1 MYKLDFFGVTQKEY
15 DLLRL
20 FRDAIANT
28 KLPRHSSW
36 YVVDVDTENHET
48 AYDLCDGYD
57 VDALLYATGKYRE
70 QGYASWEGYSAEEE
84 LREVAESKGA
94 IALHEARMEN
104 PELHDSGG
112 YRVLVRDVAVKP
124 LNLTEI
130 LAENPTHIDTEP
142 YYIRGGIGGT
152 IRVRDDS
159 CTGKKHLANHTLYG
173 AITSNTGNELE
184 LGNLGDTCYA
194 CGKGIK
200 FGIKEQY
207 PLLTKEQQESVVGRA
222 WGLLE
227 ALYKDIRSRR
237 GDFSEIPSVDEVL
250 MLVNGYGVFPEPEQV
265 KGKGKKNKRKL
276 TATPK
281 QHREVEANLQTSE
294 AVDEYT
300 RNHKEGK
307 SKRER
312 RQEEGSRQRSHFY
325 IEALLYVIIT
335 WIWCTPLGRLVPGLE
350 SLPVGV
356 KLVGALT
363 LLIWGYRILKL

>member
-1 MYKLDFFGVTQKEY
+1 MNKLDFFGVTRKEY
-15 DLLRL
+15 ELLCL

-28 KLPRHSSW
+28 ELPRRPSW

-57 VDALLYATGKYRE
+57 VDALLYATGKYKE
-70 QGYASWEGYSAEEE
+70 QGFASWEGYSAEEE

-94 IALHEARMEN
+94 IALHNVRMEN

-112 YRVLVRDVAVKP
+112 RCVLVRDVAVKP

-130 LAENPTHIDTEP
+130 LAENPTHIDTNP
-142 YYIRGGIGGT
+142 YYSRGIGGA
-152 IRVRDDS
+152 IRVRGNGSD
-159 CTGKKHLANHTLYG
+159 TKYLANHTLYG
-173 AITSNTGNELE
+173 AITSNSGNELE

-207 PLLTKEQQESVVGRA
+207 PLLTKEQQESTVGRA

-250 MLVNGYGVFPEPEQV
+250 MLVHGYGVFPEPEQV

-294 AVDEYT
+294 AVDKDT

-312 RQEEGSRQRSHFY
+312 RHA
-325 IEALLYVIIT
+325 IETVVWIIVILV
-335 WIWCTPLGRLVPGLE
+335 WCTPLNHLVPGLE
-350 SLPVGV
+350 SISPGI
-356 KLVGALT
+356 KLMDTLALM
-363 LLIWGYRILKL
+363 LWGYRILKF

>member
-1 MYKLDFFGVTQKEY
+1 MYKLDFFGVTRKEY
-15 DLLRL
+15 ELLCL

-28 KLPRHSSW
+28 ELPRRPSW

-48 AYDLCDGYD
+48 VYDLCDGYD
-57 VDALLYATGKYRE
+57 VDALLYATGKYKE
-70 QGYASWEGYSAEEE
+70 QGFASWEGYSAEEE

-94 IALHEARMEN
+94 IALHNVRMEN

-130 LAENPTHIDTEP
+130 LAENPAHIDTEP
-142 YYIRGGIGGT
+142 YYIGGDIGGI
-152 IRVRDDS
+152 IRVRGNSSD
-159 CTGKKHLANHTLYG
+159 TKYLTHHTLYG
-173 AITSNTGNELE
+173 AITSNSGNELE

-207 PLLTKEQQESVVGRA
+207 PLLTKEQQESTIGRA

-250 MLVNGYGVFPEPEQV
+250 MLVLGYGVFPEPKQV
-265 KGKGKKNKRKL
+265 KGKKNKRKL

-281 QHREVEANLQTSE
+281 QHREVEAALQASE
-294 AVDEYT
+294 VVDEDA

-312 RQEEGSRQRSHFY
+312 RHA
-325 IEALLYVIIT
+325 IETVVWIIVILV
-335 WIWCTPLGRLVPGLE
+335 WCTPLNHLVPGLE
-350 SLPVGV
+350 SISPGV
-356 KLVGALT
+356 KLMDTLALM
-363 LLIWGYRILKL
+363 LWGYRILKF

>member
-1 MYKLDFFGVTQKEY
+1 MYKLDFFGITQKEY
-15 DLLRL
+15 DILCL

-28 KLPRHSSW
+28 KPPRRPSW

-57 VDALLYATGKYRE
+57 VDALLYATGSYRE
-70 QGYASWEGYSAEEE
+70 SGYSFHEGISAERA

-94 IALHEARMEN
+94 IALHNVRMKN
-104 PELHDSGG
+104 PELHNSGG

-130 LAENPTHIDTEP
+130 LAENPTHIDTNP
-142 YYIRGGIGGT
+142 YYSRGIGGI
-152 IRVRDDS
+152 IRVRGDS
-159 CTGKKHLANHTLYG
+159 SDTKYLTNHTLYG
-173 AITSNTGNELE
+173 AITSNSGNELE

-207 PLLTKEQQESVVGRA
+207 PLLTKEQQESTIGRA

-250 MLVNGYGVFPEPEQV
+250 MLVLGYGVFPEPKQV
-265 KGKGKKNKRKL
+265 KGKKNKRKL

-294 AVDEYT
+294 AVDEDT
-300 RNHKEGK
+300 RSPK
-307 SKRER
+307 
-312 RQEEGSRQRSHFY
+312 EEGSKRKSHFY
-325 IEALLYVIIT
+325 IEVLLYVIIT
-335 WIWCTPLGRLVPGLE
+335 YTWCTPLGRLVPGLE
-350 SLPVGV
+350 NIDPGW
-356 KLVGALT
+356 KLLGT
-363 LLIWGYRILKL
+363 IPILLWGYRIMKL

>member
-28 KLPRHSSW
+28 EPPRHPSW

-57 VDALLYATGKYRE
+57 VDALLYATGSYRE
-70 QGYASWEGYSAEEE
+70 SGYSFHEGISAERA

-94 IALHEARMEN
+94 IALHNARMEN

-112 YRVLVRDVAVKP
+112 YRVLVRAVSVKP

-130 LAENPTHIDTEP
+130 LAENPTRIDTDP
-142 YYIRGGIGGT
+142 YYIRGIRGT
-152 IRVRDDS
+152 IRVRGDS
-159 CTGKKHLANHTLYG
+159 SGTKYLANHTLYG
-173 AITSNTGNELE
+173 AITSNSGNELE

-207 PLLTKEQQESVVGRA
+207 PLLTKEQQESIVGRA

-250 MLVNGYGVFPEPEQV
+250 MLVHGYGVFPEPEQV
-265 KGKGKKNKRKL
+265 KGKKNNKRKL
-276 TATPK
+276 KATSK
-281 QHREVEANLQTSE
+281 QHREVEAALQASE
-294 AVDEYT
+294 AVDEDT
-300 RNHKEGK
+300 RNRKEGK
-307 SKRER
+307 AKRKR
-312 RQEEGSRQRSHFY
+312 RQEEGSKRKFRIIAEEVF
-325 IEALLYVIIT
+325 YVIIV
-335 WIWCTPLGRLVPGLE
+335 WIWCTPLGSIVPGLE
-350 SLPVGV
+350 SLSPGV
-356 KLVGALT
+356 KLMGVLA
-363 LLIWGYRILKL
+363 LLIWGYRVLKL

>member
-1 MYKLDFFGVTQKEY
+1 MHKLDFLGVTQTEY
-15 DLLRL
+15 DILRL

-28 KLPRHSSW
+28 KRFNTPSW
-36 YVVDVDTENHET
+36 YAVNVDTENHET
-48 AYDLCDGYD
+48 VYDLCDGYD
-57 VDALLYATGKYRE
+57 VDALLYATGAYKE
-70 QGYASWEGYSAEEE
+70 QGYASWEGRSAEKA
-84 LREVAESKGA
+84 LREMAESKGA
-94 IALHEARMEN
+94 TTQHEARMEN

-112 YRVLVRDVAVKP
+112 YRVLVRDVAVKT
-124 LNLTEI
+124 LNLSEI
-130 LAENPTHIDTEP
+130 LAENPAHIDTKP
-142 YYIRGGIGGT
+142 YYIRGGIGGI
-152 IRVRDDS
+152 IRVRDDRHYHS
-159 CTGKKHLANHTLYG
+159 EYLTHHTLYG

-227 ALYKDIRSRR
+227 AFYKDIRSCR
-237 GDFSEIPSVDEVL
+237 GDFSEIPTVDEVL
-250 MLVNGYGVFPEPEQV
+250 MLVHGYGVFPEPIQS
-265 KGKGKKNKRKL
+265 KKRKQSRW
-276 TATPK
+276 K
-281 QHREVEANLQTSE
+281 
-294 AVDEYT
+294 
-300 RNHKEGK
+300 RNHAPIEHEEIVESLQEDEPVDDNTRSPK
-307 SKRER
+307 
-312 RQEEGSRQRSHFY
+312 EEGSRQKSHFY

-356 KLVGALT
+356 KFVGVLT

>member
-28 KLPRHSSW
+28 KPPRRPSW

-57 VDALLYATGKYRE
+57 VDALLYATGSYRE
-70 QGYASWEGYSAEEE
+70 SGYSFHEGCSAEEA

-94 IALHEARMEN
+94 IALHNVRMEN
-104 PELHDSGG
+104 PELHNSGG
-112 YRVLVRDVAVKP
+112 YRVFVRDVSVKP

-130 LAENPTHIDTEP
+130 LAENPTHIDTNP
-142 YYIRGGIGGT
+142 YYICGIGGT
-152 IRVRDDS
+152 IRVRGNGSD
-159 CTGKKHLANHTLYG
+159 TKYLANHTLYG
-173 AITSNTGNELE
+173 AITSNSGNELE

-207 PLLTKEQQESVVGRA
+207 PLLTKEQQESTVGRA

-250 MLVNGYGVFPEPEQV
+250 MLVHGYGVFPEPEQV
-265 KGKGKKNKRKL
+265 KGKGEKSKRKL
-276 TATPK
+276 KATPK
-281 QHREVEANLQTSE
+281 QHREVETNLQTSE
-294 AVDEYT
+294 AVDDNT
-300 RNHKEGK
+300 RSPK
-307 SKRER
+307 
-312 RQEEGSRQRSHFY
+312 EEGSRRKSRHT
-325 IEALLYVIIT
+325 IETLIYVIVAF
-335 WIWCTPLGRLVPGLE
+335 IWCTPLGRLIIPGFE
-350 SLPVGV
+350 NISTG
-356 KLVGALT
+356 
-363 LLIWGYRILKL
+363 LKLLVALPIMLWGFRVLSLKS

>member
-28 KLPRHSSW
+28 KPPSRPSW

-57 VDALLYATGKYRE
+57 VDALLYATGKYKE
-70 QGYASWEGYSAEEE
+70 QGFASWEGYSAEEE

-124 LNLTEI
+124 LNLAEI
-130 LAENPTHIDTEP
+130 LAENPAHIDTEP
-142 YYIRGGIGGT
+142 YYIRGIGGT
-152 IRVRDDS
+152 IRVRGNGSD
-159 CTGKKHLANHTLYG
+159 TKYLANHTLYG
-173 AITSNTGNELE
+173 AITSNSGNELE

-227 ALYKDIRSRR
+227 AFYKDIRSRR
-237 GDFSEIPSVDEVL
+237 GDFSEIPSVDEIL
-250 MLVNGYGVFPEPEQV
+250 MLVHGYGVFPEPTQS
-265 KGKGKKNKRKL
+265 KKRKQSRWKRNH
-276 TATPK
+276 APIE
-281 QHREVEANLQTSE
+281 HEEIVESLQE
-294 AVDEYT
+294 DEPVDEDT
-300 RNHKEGK
+300 RSREDGK
-307 SKRER
+307 SKRKR
-312 RQEEGSRQRSHFY
+312 RQEEGSKRKSHFY
-325 IEALLYVIIT
+325 IETLLYVIIT
-335 WIWCTPLGRLVPGLE
+335 WIWCTPLGRLVPGLG

-356 KLVGALT
+356 KLVGVLT

>member
-1 MYKLDFFGVTQKEY
+1 MNKLDFFGVTQKEY
-15 DLLRL
+15 DILDL

-28 KLPRHSSW
+28 KQLNTSSW
-36 YVVDVDTENHET
+36 YAVNVDTENHET
-48 AYDLCDGYD
+48 AYHLCDGYD
-57 VDALLYATGKYRE
+57 VDALLYATGKHRE
-70 QGYASWEGYSAEEE
+70 QGFASWEGYSAEEE

-94 IALHEARMEN
+94 IALHNVRMEN

-142 YYIRGGIGGT
+142 YYIRGIGGT
-152 IRVRDDS
+152 IRVRGNGSD
-159 CTGKKHLANHTLYG
+159 TKYLANHTLYG
-173 AITSNTGNELE
+173 AITSNSGNELE
-184 LGNLGDTCYA
+184 LGNLGGTCYA

-207 PLLTKEQQESVVGRA
+207 PLLTKEQQESTIGRA

-265 KGKGKKNKRKL
+265 KGKKNKRKL
-276 TATPK
+276 KATPK
-281 QHREVEANLQTSE
+281 QHREVETALQASE
-294 AVDEYT
+294 VVDEDT
-300 RNHKEGK
+300 RSPKDGK
-307 SKRER
+307 SKRKR
-312 RQEEGSRQRSHFY
+312 RHATETV
-325 IEALLYVIIT
+325 IWIIIT
-335 WIWCTPLGRLVPGLE
+335 LVWCTPLNHLVPGIG
-350 SLPVGV
+350 SLPDGY
-356 KLVGALT
+356 KLVGALAI
-363 LLIWGYRILKL
+363 LVWGYRVLKL

>member
-15 DLLRL
+15 DILRL

-28 KLPRHSSW
+28 KLPRRSSW
-36 YVVDVDTENHET
+36 YTVNVDTENHET
-48 AYDLCDGYD
+48 AYHLCDGYD
-57 VDALLYATGKYRE
+57 ARTLIYATCSYRE
-70 QGYASWEGYSAEEE
+70 SEYSFHEGISAERA

-94 IALHEARMEN
+94 TTLHEVRMEN
-104 PELHDSGG
+104 PELYSKGE
-112 YRVLVRDVAVKP
+112 YTNLVWDVAVKP

-142 YYIRGGIGGT
+142 YYIRGIGGT
-152 IRVRDDS
+152 IRVRGNSSD
-159 CTGKKHLANHTLYG
+159 TKYLANHTLYG
-173 AITSNTGNELE
+173 AITSNSGNELE

-207 PLLTKEQQESVVGRA
+207 PLLTKEQQESTVGRA

-250 MLVNGYGVFPEPEQV
+250 MLVHGYGVFPEPEQV
-265 KGKGKKNKRKL
+265 KGKGKGNKRKL

-294 AVDEYT
+294 AVDKDT
-300 RNHKEGK
+300 RSPKEEGSRRK
-307 SKRER
+307 R
-312 RQEEGSRQRSHFY
+312 RQEEGSRRKSHFY

-350 SLPVGV
+350 NIDPGW
-356 KLVGALT
+356 KLLGIIPI
-363 LLIWGYRILKL
+363 LLWGYRIMKL

>member
-15 DLLRL
+15 GLLCL

-28 KLPRHSSW
+28 KLPRRPSW
-36 YVVDVDTENHET
+36 YAVDVDTENHET

-57 VDALLYATGKYRE
+57 VDALLYATGAYRE
-70 QGYASWEGYSAEEE
+70 SGSSYKEGRSAEEA

-94 IALHEARMEN
+94 IALHNVRMEN
-104 PELHDSGG
+104 PELHNSGG
-112 YRVLVRDVAVKP
+112 YRVFVRDVSVKP

-130 LAENPTHIDTEP
+130 LAENPTHIDTNP
-142 YYIRGGIGGT
+142 YYIRGIGGT
-152 IRVRDDS
+152 IRVRGDS
-159 CTGKKHLANHTLYG
+159 SDTKYLANHTLYG
-173 AITSNTGNELE
+173 AITSNSGNELE

-207 PLLTKEQQESVVGRA
+207 PLLTKEQQESTVGRA

-227 ALYKDIRSRR
+227 AFYKDIRSRR

-250 MLVNGYGVFPEPEQV
+250 MLVLGYGVFPEPEQV
-265 KGKGKKNKRKL
+265 KGKKNKRKL

-294 AVDEYT
+294 AVDEDT
-300 RNHKEGK
+300 RSPK
-307 SKRER
+307 
-312 RQEEGSRQRSHFY
+312 EEGSRRKSRHA
-325 IEALLYVIIT
+325 IEALIYVIVAF
-335 WIWCTPLGRLVPGLE
+335 IWCTPLGRLIIPGFE
-350 SLPVGV
+350 NISQG
-356 KLVGALT
+356 
-363 LLIWGYRILKL
+363 LKLLVAIPIMLWGFRVLSLKS

>member
-28 KLPRHSSW
+28 KLPRRPSW

-57 VDALLYATGKYRE
+57 VDALLYATGAYRE
-70 QGYASWEGYSAEEE
+70 SGSSYREGRSAEKV
-84 LREVAESKGA
+84 LRVIAKTKGA
-94 IALHEARMEN
+94 TTLHEVRMKN
-104 PELHDSGG
+104 PELHSKGE
-112 YRVLVRDVAVKP
+112 YTNLVWDVTVKP

-130 LAENPTHIDTEP
+130 LAENPTHIDTKP
-142 YYIRGGIGGT
+142 YYIRGIGGT
-152 IRVRDDS
+152 IRVRGNSSD
-159 CTGKKHLANHTLYG
+159 TKYLANHTLYG
-173 AITSNTGNELE
+173 AITSNSGNELE

-227 ALYKDIRSRR
+227 AFYKDIRSCR

-250 MLVNGYGVFPEPEQV
+250 MLVLGYGVFPEPEQV
-265 KGKGKKNKRKL
+265 KGKKNKRKL

-294 AVDEYT
+294 AVDEDT
-300 RNHKEGK
+300 RSHEEEKSKRKRRHKEG
-307 SKRER
+307 SR
-312 RQEEGSRQRSHFY
+312 RKSHFY

-335 WIWCTPLGRLVPGLE
+335 WIWCTPLGRLVPGFE

-356 KLVGALT
+356 KLVGVLT

>member
-1 MYKLDFFGVTQKEY
+1 MHKLDFLGVTQTEY
-15 DLLRL
+15 DILRL

-28 KLPRHSSW
+28 NLPRRPSW

-48 AYDLCDGYD
+48 AYHLCDGYD
-57 VDALLYATGKYRE
+57 AGALLYATGDYMNPGFAFEKGISSER
-70 QGYASWEGYSAEEE
+70 A
-84 LREVAESKGA
+84 LRETAESKGVTT
-94 IALHEARMEN
+94 LHQARLEN
-104 PELHDSGG
+104 SNL
-112 YRVLVRDVAVKP
+112 YRHQESRTLPYIVVAP
-124 LNLTEI
+124 LKLRQI
-130 LAENPTHIDTEP
+130 LAEDPARIDATP
-142 YYIRGGIGGT
+142 YTRGIGGL
-152 IRVRDDS
+152 IGVRDGDHPDDFYS
-159 CTGKKHLANHTLYG
+159 HRNNTYHTLYG
-173 AITSNTGNELE
+173 AITGNSGNELE

-250 MLVNGYGVFPEPEQV
+250 MLVLGYGVFPEPKQV
-265 KGKGKKNKRKL
+265 KGKKNKRKL

-281 QHREVEANLQTSE
+281 QHREVEAALQASE
-294 AVDEYT
+294 VVDEDA

-312 RQEEGSRQRSHFY
+312 RHKEGSRRKSHFY

-350 SLPVGV
+350 NIDPGW
-356 KLVGALT
+356 KLLGIIPI
-363 LLIWGYRILKL
+363 LLWGYRIMKL

>member
-1 MYKLDFFGVTQKEY
+1 MYKLDFFGITQKEY
-15 DLLRL
+15 DILCL

-28 KLPRHSSW
+28 EPPRRPSW

-57 VDALLYATGKYRE
+57 VDALLYATGSYRE
-70 QGYASWEGYSAEEE
+70 SGYSFHEGISAERA

-94 IALHEARMEN
+94 IALHNVRMKN
-104 PELHDSGG
+104 PELHNSGG

-130 LAENPTHIDTEP
+130 LAENPTHIDTNP
-142 YYIRGGIGGT
+142 YYSRGIGGI
-152 IRVRDDS
+152 IRVRGDS
-159 CTGKKHLANHTLYG
+159 SDTKYLTNHTLYG
-173 AITSNTGNELE
+173 AITSNSGNELE

-207 PLLTKEQQESVVGRA
+207 PLLTKEQQESTIGRA

-250 MLVNGYGVFPEPEQV
+250 MLVLGYGVFPEPKQV
-265 KGKGKKNKRKL
+265 KGKKNKRKL

-294 AVDEYT
+294 AVDEDT
-300 RNHKEGK
+300 RSPK
-307 SKRER
+307 
-312 RQEEGSRQRSHFY
+312 EEGSKRKSHFY
-325 IEALLYVIIT
+325 IEALLYVIIA

-350 SLPVGV
+350 NIGPGW
-356 KLVGALT
+356 KLLGIIPI
-363 LLIWGYRILKL
+363 LLWGYRIMKL

>member
-28 KLPRHSSW
+28 KLPRRPSW

-48 AYDLCDGYD
+48 AYHLCDGYD
-57 VDALLYATGKYRE
+57 VDALLYATGSYRK
-70 QGYASWEGYSAEEE
+70 SGYSFHEGISAERA
-84 LREVAESKGA
+84 LHEVAESKGA
-94 IALHEARMEN
+94 IALHNARMEN
-104 PELHDSGG
+104 PELHNSGG

-130 LAENPTHIDTEP
+130 LAENPTRIDTNP
-142 YYIRGGIGGT
+142 YYSRGIGGT
-152 IRVRDDS
+152 IRVRGDS
-159 CTGKKHLANHTLYG
+159 SDTKYLANHTLYG
-173 AITSNTGNELE
+173 AITSNSGNELE

-207 PLLTKEQQESVVGRA
+207 PLLTKEQQESTVGRA

-227 ALYKDIRSRR
+227 AFYKDIRSRR

-250 MLVNGYGVFPEPEQV
+250 MLVLGYGVFPEPEQV
-265 KGKGKKNKRKL
+265 KGKKNKRKL

-281 QHREVEANLQTSE
+281 EHREIETALQASE
-294 AVDEYT
+294 SVDEDT
-300 RNHKEGK
+300 RSRKERN
-307 SKRER
+307 SKRKYYRGAEIIIM
-312 RQEEGSRQRSHFY
+312 F
-325 IEALLYVIIT
+325 IIT
-335 WIWCTPLGRLVPGLE
+335 LIWCTPLRRLVPGLE
-350 SLPVGV
+350 NLNDGYN
-356 KLVGALT
+356 LLGAL
-363 LLIWGYRILKL
+363 LLLLWNYNIFKRAT

>member
-15 DLLRL
+15 DLLHL

-28 KLPRHSSW
+28 ELPRRASW

-142 YYIRGGIGGT
+142 YYIRGIGGT
-152 IRVRDDS
+152 IRVRGNGSD
-159 CTGKKHLANHTLYG
+159 TKYLANHTLYG
-173 AITSNTGNELE
+173 AITSNSGNELE

-227 ALYKDIRSRR
+227 AFYKDIRSCR

-250 MLVNGYGVFPEPEQV
+250 MLVHGYGVFPEPTQS
-265 KGKGKKNKRKL
+265 KKRKQIRW
-276 TATPK
+276 K
-281 QHREVEANLQTSE
+281 
-294 AVDEYT
+294 
-300 RNHKEGK
+300 RNHVPIEHEEIVESLQEDEPVDDNTQSPK
-307 SKRER
+307 
-312 RQEEGSRQRSHFY
+312 EEGSRQKSHFY

-350 SLPVGV
+350 SLPNGV
-356 KLVGALT
+356 KLMGVLAL
-363 LLIWGYRILKL
+363 LLWGYRILRL

>member
-28 KLPRHSSW
+28 ELPRRPSW

-57 VDALLYATGKYRE
+57 VEALLYATGKYKE
-70 QGYASWEGYSAEEE
+70 QGFASWEGYSAEEE

-94 IALHEARMEN
+94 IALHNARMEN

-130 LAENPTHIDTEP
+130 LAENPAHIDTEP
-142 YYIRGGIGGT
+142 YYIGGDIGGI
-152 IRVRDDS
+152 IRVRGNSSD
-159 CTGKKHLANHTLYG
+159 TKYLTHHTLYG
-173 AITSNTGNELE
+173 AITSNSGNELE

-207 PLLTKEQQESVVGRA
+207 PLLTKEQQESTIGRA

-250 MLVNGYGVFPEPEQV
+250 MLVHGYGVFPEPEQV
-265 KGKGKKNKRKL
+265 KGKGKGNKRKL

-294 AVDEYT
+294 AVDKDT

-312 RQEEGSRQRSHFY
+312 RHA
-325 IEALLYVIIT
+325 IETVVWIIVILV
-335 WIWCTPLGRLVPGLE
+335 WCTPLNHLVPGIE
-350 SLPVGV
+350 SISPGI
-356 KLVGALT
+356 KLMGTLALM
-363 LLIWGYRILKL
+363 LWGYRILKF

>member
-1 MYKLDFFGVTQKEY
+1 MYKLDFFGITQKEY
-15 DLLRL
+15 DILCL

-28 KLPRHSSW
+28 EPPRRPSW

-57 VDALLYATGKYRE
+57 VDALLYATGSYRE
-70 QGYASWEGYSAEEE
+70 SGYSFHEGISAERA

-94 IALHEARMEN
+94 IALHNVRMKN
-104 PELHDSGG
+104 PELHNSGG

-130 LAENPTHIDTEP
+130 LAENPTHIDTNP
-142 YYIRGGIGGT
+142 YYSRGIGGI
-152 IRVRDDS
+152 IRVRGDS
-159 CTGKKHLANHTLYG
+159 SDTKYLTNHTLYG
-173 AITSNTGNELE
+173 AITSNSGNELE

-207 PLLTKEQQESVVGRA
+207 PLLTKEQQESTIGRA

-250 MLVNGYGVFPEPEQV
+250 MLVLGYGVFPEPKQV
-265 KGKGKKNKRKL
+265 KGKKNKRKL

-281 QHREVEANLQTSE
+281 RHREVEANLQTSE
-294 AVDEYT
+294 AVDEDT
-300 RNHKEGK
+300 RSPK
-307 SKRER
+307 
-312 RQEEGSRQRSHFY
+312 EEGSKRKSHFY

-350 SLPVGV
+350 NIDPGW
-356 KLVGALT
+356 KLLGIIPI
-363 LLIWGYRILKL
+363 LLWGYRIMKL

>member
-1 MYKLDFFGVTQKEY
+1 MYKLDFFGITQKEY
-15 DLLRL
+15 DILCL

-28 KLPRHSSW
+28 EPPRRPSW

-57 VDALLYATGKYRE
+57 VDALLYATGSYRE
-70 QGYASWEGYSAEEE
+70 SGYSFHEGISAERA

-94 IALHEARMEN
+94 IALHNVRMKN
-104 PELHDSGG
+104 PELHNSGG

-130 LAENPTHIDTEP
+130 LAENPTHIDTNP
-142 YYIRGGIGGT
+142 YYSRGIGGI
-152 IRVRDDS
+152 IRVRGDS
-159 CTGKKHLANHTLYG
+159 SDTKYLTNHTLYG
-173 AITSNTGNELE
+173 AITSNSGNELE

-207 PLLTKEQQESVVGRA
+207 PLLTKEQQESTIGRA

-227 ALYKDIRSRR
+227 ALYKEIRSRR

-250 MLVNGYGVFPEPEQV
+250 MLVLGYGVFPEPKQV
-265 KGKGKKNKRKL
+265 KGKKNKRKL

-281 QHREVEANLQTSE
+281 QHREVEAALQASE
-294 AVDEYT
+294 VVDEDA

-312 RQEEGSRQRSHFY
+312 RHKEGSRRKSHFY

-350 SLPVGV
+350 NIDPGW
-356 KLVGALT
+356 KLLGIIPI
-363 LLIWGYRILKL
+363 LLWGYRILKL

>member
-1 MYKLDFFGVTQKEY
+1 MYKLDFFGITQKEY
-15 DLLRL
+15 DILCL

-28 KLPRHSSW
+28 EPPRRPSW

-57 VDALLYATGKYRE
+57 VDALLYATGSYRE
-70 QGYASWEGYSAEEE
+70 SGYSFHEGISAERA

-94 IALHEARMEN
+94 IALHNVRMKN
-104 PELHDSGG
+104 PELHNSGG

-130 LAENPTHIDTEP
+130 LAENPTHIDTNP
-142 YYIRGGIGGT
+142 YYSRGIGGI
-152 IRVRDDS
+152 IRVRGDS
-159 CTGKKHLANHTLYG
+159 SDTKYLTNHTLYG
-173 AITSNTGNELE
+173 AITSNSGNGLE

-207 PLLTKEQQESVVGRA
+207 PLLTKEQQESTIGRA

-250 MLVNGYGVFPEPEQV
+250 MLVLGYGVFPEPKQV
-265 KGKGKKNKRKL
+265 KGKKNKRKL

-294 AVDEYT
+294 AVDEDT
-300 RNHKEGK
+300 RSPK
-307 SKRER
+307 
-312 RQEEGSRQRSHFY
+312 EEGSKRKSHFY

-350 SLPVGV
+350 NIDPGW
-356 KLVGALT
+356 KLLGIIPI
-363 LLIWGYRILKL
+363 LLWGYRVLKL

>member
-1 MYKLDFFGVTQKEY
+1 MYKLDFFGVTQTEY
-15 DLLRL
+15 DLLHL

-28 KLPRHSSW
+28 KLPRHPSW
-36 YVVDVDTENHET
+36 YAVDVDTENHET
-48 AYDLCDGYD
+48 VYDLCDGYD
-57 VDALLYATGKYRE
+57 VDALLYATGKYKE
-70 QGYASWEGYSAEEE
+70 QGFASWEGYSAEEE

-94 IALHEARMEN
+94 IALHNVRMEN
-104 PELHDSGG
+104 PELHDRGR
-112 YRVLVRDVAVKP
+112 YHVLVRDVSVKP

-130 LAENPTHIDTEP
+130 LAENPTRIDTDP
-142 YYIRGGIGGT
+142 YYIRGIRGT
-152 IRVRDDS
+152 IRVKGNSSD
-159 CTGKKHLANHTLYG
+159 TKYLTNHTLYG
-173 AITSNTGNELE
+173 AITSNSGNELE

-227 ALYKDIRSRR
+227 AFYKDIRSRR

-250 MLVNGYGVFPEPEQV
+250 MLVLGYGVFPEPKQV
-265 KGKGKKNKRKL
+265 KGKKNKRKL

-294 AVDEYT
+294 AVDKDT

-312 RQEEGSRQRSHFY
+312 RHA
-325 IEALLYVIIT
+325 IETVVWIIVILV
-335 WIWCTPLGRLVPGLE
+335 WCTPLNHLVPGLE
-350 SLPVGV
+350 SISPGI
-356 KLVGALT
+356 KLMGTLALM
-363 LLIWGYRILKL
+363 LWGYRILKF